1 MLILVNVEWR
11 LIQSSPKANSLLEA
25 QSRSNQCFGFFFA
38 QITLNW
44 RLSQNPSPMTQTPE
58 FSERVLHWFDQHGR
72 KDLPWQHP
80 ITPYRVWISEIMLQ
94 QTQVTTVIPYYEK
107 FMASFPT
114 LESLANAS
122 SDHVLKHW
130 SGLGYYARARNLHKA
145 AQQVRD
151 EHNGKFPDTLEA
163 VTALSG
169 IGRSTAGAILS
180 IAFQKREAILDGNVK
195 RVLARFH
202 CVEGWYGNAKVQKEL
217 WALAET
223 HLPQHVASQRYADYT
238 QAMMDLGATLCT
250 KSRPNCEQC
259 PLQEDCASFKT
270 DTTHL
275 YPTPKPKK
283 ALPERSAIMLMIYR
297 DSDIFLVKRPPSGI
311 WGGLWGFPQFTDLE
325 AACSWLE
332 KQGYAADS
340 IDTASALA
348 NYKHTFS
355 HYRLTIHPLLIPY
368 QKPHSV
374 GVMETDESLWYNI
387 DEEFDGGLAT
397 PVQDLLET
405 FKELTR

>member
-1 MLILVNVEWR
+1 
-11 LIQSSPKANSLLEA
+11 
-25 QSRSNQCFGFFFA
+25 
-38 QITLNW
+38 
-44 RLSQNPSPMTQTPE
+44 MTSTPE
-58 FSERVLHWFDQHGR
+58 FSERVLNWFDQHGR

-94 QTQVTTVIPYYEK
+94 QTQVATVIPYYEK

-114 LESLANAS
+114 LESLACAPIDN
-122 SDHVLKHW
+122 VLKHW

-145 AQQVRD
+145 AQQIRD
-151 EHNGKFPDTLEA
+151 NHGSNFPDTLEA

-180 IAFQKREAILDGNVK
+180 IAFQQQQAILDGNVK
-195 RVLARFH
+195 RVLARYH
-202 CVEGWYGNAKVQKEL
+202 CVEGWYGNAKVQKQL
-217 WALAET
+217 WLLAEN
-223 HLPQHVASQRYADYT
+223 HLPQNVSAQRHADYT

-250 KSRPNCEQC
+250 RSRPNCRQC
-259 PLQEDCASFKT
+259 PLQEDCQALKT
-270 DTTHL
+270 ETTHL

-283 ALPERSAIMLMIYR
+283 TLPERSAIMLMLYKDADIY
-297 DSDIFLVKRPPSGI
+297 LVKRPPTGI
-311 WGGLWGFPQFTDLE
+311 WGGLWGFPQFEDLE
-325 AACSWLE
+325 EAKNWLK
-332 KQGYAADS
+332 KQGYPESSLDS
-340 IDTASALA
+340 AKALA

-368 QKPHSV
+368 QKPHTE

-387 DEEFDGGLAT
+387 QEEFSGGLAT

-405 FKELTR
+405 FKELTL